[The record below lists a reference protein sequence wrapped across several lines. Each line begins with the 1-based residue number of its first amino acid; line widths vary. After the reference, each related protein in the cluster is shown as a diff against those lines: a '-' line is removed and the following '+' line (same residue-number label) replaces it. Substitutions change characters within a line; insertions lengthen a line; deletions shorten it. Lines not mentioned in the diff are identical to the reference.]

1 MKILVMGGCH
11 VDGYLVGEDRS
22 FPAVLS
28 GILFNE
34 NISHELK
41 IVPYF
46 IAKDAQAFQKI
57 AEDMIPDVL
66 ILQIGNYEF
75 LPVFYKGIK
84 KKLGIKTITPKTQ
97 KAKSYKIKTLD
108 MKNKI
113 DKGLLIDDMKFFKE
127 TVNFKIKM
135 AIKNM
140 IITVFRYPFFN
151 EDKVVEDINR
161 LFIQIKSLK
170 IAKVI
175 ILSPLPCADTGV
187 MRYRGL
193 GAQLVKQKT
202 HEYGFDYVN
211 MLDDLLTP
219 YQDAATTVDIFIDE
233 NHLNIKGHLVVGTIL
248 GENLA
253 KQAKKTQYPKLALVK

>member
-11 VDGYLVGEDRS
+11 VDGYLVGADRS

-28 GILFNE
+28 KILLKE
-34 NISHELK
+34 KLSHELK

-46 IAKDAQAFQKI
+46 IAKDAQALKKI
-57 AEDMIPDVL
+57 AEEVIPDVL

-84 KKLGIKTITPKTQ
+84 KKLGLKTKSKRSKPH
-97 KAKSYKIKTLD
+97 KARSYTIKTLD

-113 DKGLLIDDMKFFKE
+113 DDGLSIDDMKFFKE
-127 TVNFKIKM
+127 TVTFKIKM
-135 AIKNM
+135 AIKNT
-140 IITVFRYPFFN
+140 IITIFNYPFFS
-151 EDKVVEDINR
+151 EDKIVVDINK
-161 LFIQIKSLK
+161 LFIIIKALN
-170 IAKVI
+170 IPKVI

-187 MRYRGL
+187 MRYRRL
-193 GAQLVKQKT
+193 GAELVKQKT
-202 HEYGFDYVN
+202 NEYGFDYSN

-219 YQDAATTVDIFIDE
+219 YKVNKTTVDIFIDE
-233 NHLNIKGHLVVGTIL
+233 NHLNKKGHLMVGTIL

-253 KQAKKTQYPKLALVK
+253 RQFC